1 MAAHDRGK
9 TGSWALLL
17 LLALVS
23 VPGAEVEAGW
33 GAHRSPGAG
42 ASGLGLV
49 AAAALRP
56 VAGGRAARPLML
68 SGYAGEVYGRTP
80 RRAYLPTSFGAPA
93 GWPGGAPCG
102 PCGSGR

>member
-9 TGSWALLL
+9 TRTGGWAL
-17 LLALVS
+17 LLALVA
-23 VPGAEVEAGW
+23 VPGAGVEAGW
-33 GAHRSPGAG
+33 GAHRSSGAG

-68 SGYAGEVYGRTP
+68 SGYAGEIYGRAP

-93 GWPGGAPCG
+93 GWPVGAPCG